1 MIKTICLF
9 LFLNK
14 NIRKT
19 VYTKILSSDEKNIIL
34 FNSTKNVKPLTKH
47 LFKGYDQRN
56 NITENTD
63 IMKIIIN
70 NEKLFLLKSLND
82 PTINMYDKIIIL
94 NENNHLFNY
103 TSSSMLNGGLYND
116 WDYDF

>member
-14 NIRKT
+14 NIRKMA
-19 VYTKILSSDEKNIIL
+19 YTKILSSDEKNIIL
-34 FNSTKNVKPLTKH
+34 LNSTKH

-70 NEKLFLLKSLND
+70 NQKLFLLKSLND

-103 TSSSMLNGGLYND
+103 TSSSMLNGGLYNE
-116 WDYDF
+116 WDFDF